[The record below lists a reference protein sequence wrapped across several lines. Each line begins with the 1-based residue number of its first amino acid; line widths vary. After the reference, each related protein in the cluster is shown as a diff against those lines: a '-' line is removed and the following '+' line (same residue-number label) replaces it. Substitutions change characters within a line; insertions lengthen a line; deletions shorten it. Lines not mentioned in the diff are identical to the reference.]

1 MPYIDV
7 NLSGDIN
14 LCAFLDM
21 IAWSEGTDSSVH
33 PLTRMDGYDVI
44 VTGTNGPE
52 IFSDFSTHP
61 FGNGRAPKLVTG
73 TLYSSAS
80 GRYQFL
86 RTHWEH
92 YRDLLSLPDFGPLS
106 QDFWAIQLITERRAL
121 VDIREGRIR
130 EAISR
135 CANIWASFPGA
146 GYGQPEHRMDQLIVV
161 FNTSLEKLILPPPIT
176 EHPECDASDSTNIL
190 SELVKLTNETRKIRQ
205 LLEYQF
211 NLEEDRKNII

>member
-44 VTGTNGPE
+44 VTGSTGPE
-52 IFSDFSTHP
+52 IFCNFSTHP
-61 FGNGRAPKLVTG
+61 FDNGRAAKHVTG

-86 RTHWEH
+86 RTHWIH
-92 YRDLLSLPDFGPLS
+92 YRDQLNLPDFGPLS
-106 QDFWAIQLITERRAL
+106 QDLWAIQLIRERNAL
-121 VDIREGRIR
+121 TDIRQHRIR

-135 CANIWASFPGA
+135 CANICASFPGA
-146 GYGQPEHRMDQLIVV
+146 GYGQPEHKLDQLIMV
-161 FNTSLEKLILPPPIT
+161 FDSALHKMQYPPQISDDNIPAPSEPCDIQT
-176 EHPECDASDSTNIL
+176 ELRVI
-190 SELVKLTNETRKIRQ
+190 KNETIKIRW
-205 LLEYQF
+205 LLEAH
-211 NLEEDRKNII
+211 LGLVDKR